1 MNIINGTRQVAL
13 NLGGKIFKTNR
24 KTLQFT
30 VSKIND
36 PNFRSQTSKM
46 ADWTL
51 RNHLEKHK
59 EILDTLFYICDDIE
73 RSRTVIR
80 LLMKILSKEQEVTF
94 SLMMPSIHLEDNQSS
109 PDQHSINGETEFFPN
124 AASTCAFEVAN
135 ANQKAF
141 RNSILTPGVP
151 EVLKVDQNSDSYVP
165 DTCLME
171 DIGDKEVHDSQK
183 AFNLTI
189 VPETQDA
196 FPETET
202 SNSKSMNLER
212 RVQHFD
218 NICSD
223 ITETFG
229 DPNPHREIKTER
241 KSEEQLK
248 DEAIREKYPPL
259 SVSTKSTASGSWDNS
274 ANDTLA
280 ANSDC
285 ESPSI
290 LSNYSRK
297 NGKRKHISPP
307 KENELNED
315 DDFKTPFSTVS
326 SSSSFCDEP
335 KRKKR
340 PPSKQP
346 SSTTMKSATN
356 SYGMTVTVATD
367 SQLAKTHNMKQSNI
381 KDIFTKGVRTILEGF
396 FPIFLLILKML

>member
-109 PDQHSINGETEFFPN
+109 PDQHSINVETEFFPN
-124 AASTCAFEVAN
+124 AASTCAYEVAN
-135 ANQKAF
+135 ANQKVF

-171 DIGDKEVHDSQK
+171 DIGDKEIHDSQK
-183 AFNLTI
+183 DFNLTI

-259 SVSTKSTASGSWDNS
+259 SVSTKSTASGSCDNS

-297 NGKRKHISPP
+297 NGKRKYISPP
-307 KENELNED
+307 KDNELNED

-326 SSSSFCDEP
+326 SSSFCEEP

-346 SSTTMKSATN
+346 SLTTMKSATN

-381 KDIFTKGVRTILEGF
+381 KDIFTKGVRKILEF
-396 FPIFLLILKML
+396 FFSIFLLILKML